1 MEILGTANPIMQHYV
16 LEAIGF
22 ELYALLLIVSNLE
35 GVKLSDVLNW
45 SISCPELDKK
55 LKMASHEQIDLEHF
69 VIQTFT
75 NVKTH
80 YARKHK
86 LILQSEIDE
95 LEKNLQSLRFKNTS
109 ILQRI
114 LGNKKRL
121 IRRGLLAEQRDA
133 ERTTSTN
140 EVSNATESSGNATD
154 DNQHE

>member
-1 MEILGTANPIMQHYV
+1 MEFLGTANPIMQHYV

-55 LKMASHEQIDLEHF
+55 LKMASHEQMDLEHF

-86 LILQSEIDE
+86 LV
-95 LEKNLQSLRFKNTS
+95 
-109 ILQRI
+109 LQRS
-114 LGNKKRL
+114 RCVR
-121 IRRGLLAEQRDA
+121 IRCMGRQYEIQFKWNVY
-133 ERTTSTN
+133 RTSKDRYTYLSASD
-140 EVSNATESSGNATD
+140 V
-154 DNQHE
+154 